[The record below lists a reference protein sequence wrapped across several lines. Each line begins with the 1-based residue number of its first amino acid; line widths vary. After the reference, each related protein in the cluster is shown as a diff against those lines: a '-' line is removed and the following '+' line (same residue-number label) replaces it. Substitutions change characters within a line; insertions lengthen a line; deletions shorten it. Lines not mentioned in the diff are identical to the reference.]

1 MSEFHLLEYEQQKLE
16 YVTTYA
22 AARTNAFKPTPL
34 KMFSEPFDKHGYQD
48 HIITHDL
55 VTDIYQEFS
64 DSTWQP
70 ESTEYCQTRMGT
82 CVDSTDESAYY
93 NVTNL
98 ILGMC
103 LSLDNTFK
111 LAVKVTIVSK
121 DRTHTKVM
129 KGGILSMLNEDNE
142 IMSWVSQSI
151 MSNSTGA
158 GD

>member
-1 MSEFHLLEYEQQKLE
+1 FCFTMTSRIFWKNWEHWRMPCCIPILFSQCAVMQELFDFIVELQPSLTSSGLEEHVKHM
-16 YVTTYA
+16 
-22 AARTNAFKPTPL
+22 KP
-34 KMFSEPFDKHGYQD
+34 F
-48 HIITHDL
+48 
-55 VTDIYQEFS
+55 
-64 DSTWQP
+64 
-70 ESTEYCQTRMGT
+70 
-82 CVDSTDESAYY
+82 TDESAYY

-111 LAVKVTIVSK
+111 LAVKVTIVNK